1 MGRARGLQPDV
12 PRIIVGGLLCG
23 IVKNPELAPLWAI
36 IQEMVAVHEP
46 QMQIN
51 RDEPGDYSLIRMNG
65 RPFARTKIQKKH
77 VGLYLMPLH
86 ENYDLF
92 ESLNPGL
99 KSHLNGK
106 CLRFKD
112 EDDPVMASI
121 PALLQASADL
131 GEH

>member
-1 MGRARGLQPDV
+1 M
-12 PRIIVGGLLCG
+12 PRIIVGGLLCSF
-23 IVKNPELAPLWAI
+23 VKNPELAPLWAT
-36 IQEMVAVHEP
+36 IQEMVAKHEP
-46 QMQIN
+46 QMQID

-86 ENYDLF
+86 ENHDLF
-92 ESLNPGL
+92 ESLNAGL
-99 KSHLNGK
+99 KSRLNGK

>member
-1 MGRARGLQPDV
+1 M
-12 PRIIVGGLLCG
+12 
-23 IVKNPELAPLWAI
+23 KNPELAPLWAT
-36 IQEMVAVHEP
+36 IQEMVAKHEP
-46 QMQIN
+46 QMQID
-51 RDEPGDYSLIRMNG
+51 RDEPGDYSLIRMNR

-86 ENYDLF
+86 ENHDLF
-92 ESLNPGL
+92 ESLNAGL
-99 KSHLNGK
+99 KSRLNGK

-131 GEH
+131 GDIDG